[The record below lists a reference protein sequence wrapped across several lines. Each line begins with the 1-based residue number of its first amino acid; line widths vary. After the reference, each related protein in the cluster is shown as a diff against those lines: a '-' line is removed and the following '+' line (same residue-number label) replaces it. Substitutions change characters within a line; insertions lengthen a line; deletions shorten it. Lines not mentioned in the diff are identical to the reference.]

1 MVIFSQ
7 LPVSS
12 VYGCVF
18 STFLGA
24 LPPRSAKNT
33 SWIWYYRE
41 KLVPLHPELLQASG
55 FSKKLY
61 PTPFGRIRQCI
72 FLRKNFAVS
81 ENCRTFAAEWY
92 LYIPDIRK

>member
-33 SWIWYYRE
+33 SWIWYSQKKRYRCIRNYC
-41 KLVPLHPELLQASG
+41 KQAGFPKNYILPRLAESG
-55 FSKKLY
+55 SAF
-61 PTPFGRIRQCI
+61 

-81 ENCRTFAAEWY
+81 ENCRTFAAE
-92 LYIPDIRK
+92 